1 MSKAIHLAI
10 LVAGMDRA
18 DLAIEDFWRTA
29 QAAVPAHV
37 QLSCTAVHATLP
49 GGGAVASKP
58 ALDVMRLDV
67 PVPGPAARGMASLAQ
82 KNGPVG
88 VIGRL
93 GDHNVSS
100 YRVARAL
107 ARNTAL
113 TQTLCAADIVVS
125 ADPQADWAVWK
136 LRNKTDAPL
145 IHGPFAMANAL
156 SQMARKWGVGE

>member
-1 MSKAIHLAI
+1 MSKAINLAI

-37 QLSCTAVHATLP
+37 QLTCTAVHATLP
-49 GGGAVASKP
+49 GGGAMAGQP
-58 ALDVMRLDV
+58 ALNVMPLEV
-67 PVPGPAARGMASLAQ
+67 PELGPAARALASLAR
-82 KNGPVG
+82 KPGPLG
-88 VIGRL
+88 VVGRL
-93 GDHNVSS
+93 GDHNMSS
-100 YRVARAL
+100 HRIARAL

-125 ADPQADWAVWK
+125 ADPQADWAVWQ
-136 LRNKTDAPL
+136 LRNETGAPL

-156 SQMARKWGVGE
+156 SEMARE

>member
-10 LVAGMDRA
+10 VVAGMERA

-29 QAAVPAHV
+29 RAAVPAHV
-37 QLSCTAVHATLP
+37 QLSCTAVQATVP
-49 GGGAVASKP
+49 GGGTVAGPP
-58 ALDVMRLDV
+58 ALDVMPLEV
-67 PVPGPAARGMASLAQ
+67 SEPGPAARAMASLA
-82 KNGPVG
+82 KKPGPLG

-93 GDHNVSS
+93 GDHNMSS
-100 YRVARAL
+100 HRVARAL

-113 TQTLCAADIVVS
+113 TQALCAADIVVS

-136 LRNKTDAPL
+136 LRNETGAPL

-156 SQMARKWGVGE
+156 SQMARE

>member
-29 QAAVPAHV
+29 QAAVPVDV
-37 QLSCTAVHATLP
+37 QLTCTAAHAALP
-49 GGGAVASKP
+49 GDVTVGSQP
-58 ALDVMRLDV
+58 DLDVMRLAV
-67 PVPGPAARGMASLAQ
+67 PEHGPAARAMASLAQ

-93 GDHNVSS
+93 GEHNVSS
-100 YRVARAL
+100 HRIARAL
-107 ARNTAL
+107 AANAAL

-136 LRNKTDAPL
+136 LRNKTGAPL

-156 SQMARKWGVGE
+156 SRMARE